1 VLAIHVCFSKPSKNK
16 ERKTK
21 MNIMELGVI
30 FVQFSNLPASQRET
44 FLSEHREILN
54 TGMVGWALTAARMRE
69 PEARQRLASAA
80 FYIATKLGST
90 DQANEA
96 RRIYEG
102 G

>member
-1 VLAIHVCFSKPSKNK
+1 MS
-16 ERKTK
+16 
-21 MNIMELGVI
+21 IMDMGVT
-30 FVQFSNLPASQRET
+30 FAEFSNLPDSQRET
-44 FLSEHREILN
+44 FLSEHPEILN

-80 FYIATKLGST
+80 YYVATKLGST
-90 DQANEA
+90 EQADEA